1 METLL
6 KWKLETY
13 EDLQQFLAEH
23 PEILLDI
30 PETAAESTKIDAGIN
45 EIRIAEGIQGTNTEG
60 VTKNTKQLK
69 KTMTDTLIAYAHKAR
84 PLARNAEKWDLF
96 EKLDYEPSY
105 IYYAPKVDAISR
117 AKNIFNTMKDNDTF
131 FTTIKPDDY
140 PLMLGTIEAYE
151 SGHLAPRKAREYKK
165 ALGTEAYSPS
175 YKKCELAAENI
186 YDYVSGHY
194 VFTNPS
200 LVEELKEVL
209 SIDREGVQHTGLEA
223 ICIDKNP
230 PQGAITQL
238 IEKVE
243 MKIVE
248 LNKSAL
254 SDIDGKATLIKFR
267 NGKYHVAFS
276 KAGFKTV
283 EMILKIERGKVLH
296 LNVEMERE

>member
-1 METLL
+1 METIL

-13 EDLQQFLAEH
+13 ENLQQFLDEH
-23 PEILLDI
+23 PEILDDI
-30 PETAAESTKIDAGIN
+30 PETGTESAKLDAGVD
-45 EIRIAEGIQGTNTEG
+45 EIRIAEGIQSTNTEG

-69 KTMTDTLIAYAHKAR
+69 KTMAGTIISFARKAR

-96 EKLDYEPSY
+96 DQLNYEPSF
-105 IYYAPKVDAISR
+105 IYYAPKVDALSR
-117 AKNIFNTMKDNDTF
+117 AKNIFNTMKDNSTL
-131 FTTIKPDDY
+131 FTTVKPDDY

-165 ALGTEAYSPS
+165 AMGTEAYSPS
-175 YKKCELAAENI
+175 YKKCEIAAENI
-186 YDYVSGHY
+186 YDYVSGQY
-194 VFTNPS
+194 EFTNPS
-200 LVEELKEVL
+200 LVEQLKEVL

-223 ICIDKNP
+223 VCIDKNP

-238 IEKVE
+238 LEKVV
-243 MKIVE
+243 MTIVE

-254 SDIDGKATLIKFR
+254 SDIDGIATLIKFR
-267 NGKYHVAFS
+267 NGKYHVTFS